1 METKTKVNKWDYIK
15 LKSFGTAKEIVN
27 KRKRPTTEW
36 EKIFANNISD
46 KGLISEIYKEHIQL
60 NIKQLKNAR
69 RTRIGIFPNET
80 HKCQQTHENQ
90 CSTSLI
96 IRKCKSNLQYGIT
109 SHLSEWLLSKR
120 QLAIAGQDLEK
131 CSPPALL
138 VRMGTDAAT
147 MENIKEVPQ
156 NNKNRKK

>member
-60 NIKQLKNAR
+60 NIKQ
-69 RTRIGIFPNET
+69 TT
-80 HKCQQTHENQ
+80 
-90 CSTSLI
+90 
-96 IRKCKSNLQYGIT
+96 
-109 SHLSEWLLSKR
+109 
-120 QLAIAGQDLEK
+120 EK
-131 CSPPALL
+131 WAE
-138 VRMGTDAAT
+138 D
-147 MENIKEVPQ
+147 
-156 NNKNRKK
+156 KNRNFSK

>member
-60 NIKQLKNAR
+60 NIKQ
-69 RTRIGIFPNET
+69 TT
-80 HKCQQTHENQ
+80 
-90 CSTSLI
+90 
-96 IRKCKSNLQYGIT
+96 
-109 SHLSEWLLSKR
+109 
-120 QLAIAGQDLEK
+120 EK
-131 CSPPALL
+131 WAE
-138 VRMGTDAAT
+138 D
-147 MENIKEVPQ
+147 
-156 NNKNRKK
+156 KNRHFSK